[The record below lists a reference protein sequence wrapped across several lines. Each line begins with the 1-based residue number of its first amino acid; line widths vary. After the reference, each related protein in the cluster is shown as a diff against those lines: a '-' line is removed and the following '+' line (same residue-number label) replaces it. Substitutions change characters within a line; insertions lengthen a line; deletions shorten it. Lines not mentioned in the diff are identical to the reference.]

1 MRLISNLDPEVHLV
15 HQIPFICERA
25 VCPTITE
32 NEPKII
38 PYFTRMIKV
47 NYVGFEPTTSAAF
60 LDRVYLRDRS
70 EK

>member
-38 PYFTRMIKV
+38 PYFTRVIEV
-47 NYVGFEPTTSAAF
+47 DCVGFEPTTSATVARRF
-60 LDRVYLRDRS
+60 SSFD
-70 EK
+70 EEQ